1 MKPDDRW
8 ERWKR
13 KCQVGYLI
21 VQAVMAASA
30 VAELALHLCS
40 IIG

>member
-13 KCQVGYLI
+13 KCQLGYLI
-21 VQAVMAASA
+21 VQAVTTASA
-30 VAELALHLCS
+30 AAELALHLYS